1 MHVGPDQN
9 ENEMKPRLARN
20 DTGRKLLSRLWR
32 EQQGA
37 ELVEFALST
46 WILMTLFIGLIYTCF
61 GFYSYTY
68 TSNAAQA
75 GTRFA
80 IVHGGTWTTACSTSA
95 PPNFSL
101 KYNCTASAA
110 DVQNYLKAIA
120 PPGIVPSQITVTTTW
135 PGTTATCASGCT
147 ACASPNTAQSK
158 GCMVKVLVSYHYAL
172 LPTLI
177 PGSAFAFPL
186 RATSEKTIAQ

>member
-1 MHVGPDQN
+1 MRL
-9 ENEMKPRLARN
+9 RLARN
-20 DTGRKLLSRLWR
+20 DNPWNPLLRLAR

-37 ELVEFALST
+37 ELVEFALAT

-135 PGTTATCASGCT
+135 PGTTATCASNCT
-147 ACASPNTAQSK
+147 ACTSPNTAQSK
-158 GCMVKVLVSYHYAL
+158 GCMVTVLVSYHYAL

-177 PGSAFAFPL
+177 RGSAFAFPL